1 MSSSSLVARCRPLL
15 VAVVFGHDV
24 SSAPERE
31 KERLIKVK
39 KTVVFSSFL
48 LPLCPR
54 ENGREKKRERKMRTP
69 KRPLERR

>member
-1 MSSSSLVARCRPLL
+1 MMFLL
-15 VAVVFGHDV
+15 H
-24 SSAPERE
+24 PREKE

>member
-1 MSSSSLVARCRPLL
+1 MMFLL
-15 VAVVFGHDV
+15 H
-24 SSAPERE
+24 PRKRERE
-31 KERLIKVK
+31 IKVK

>member
-1 MSSSSLVARCRPLL
+1 MMFLL
-15 VAVVFGHDV
+15 H
-24 SSAPERE
+24 PRKRERE
-31 KERLIKVK
+31 KVK